1 MNIEN
6 FGAERLNVE
15 YVAELFVR
23 PRSGGAP
30 VCRGPVTVQREIP
43 ARLLAE

>member
-1 MNIEN
+1 MNTIT
-6 FGAERLNVE
+6 VE

-23 PRSGGAP
+23 PRTGGAP
-30 VCRGPVTVQREIP
+30 VSRGPVTVQREIP